1 MFKKYMFNL
10 RSKVFS
16 LGYLAVV
23 GLLIAMIVVAVGIV
37 GVVAGKWAWVA
48 GIIILLLFYIFRN
61 SLKQYLSRMIV
72 PTNYFGIREILGR
85 RMPLGVLYE
94 GFHFVLP
101 LVEQIEIF
109 SLEPVRLEAKVE
121 GITGGDSLEI
131 MVECSI
137 EYRPDPN
144 VNVKGIPTFSNYER
158 SVVEKG
164 IIDEIKEKINVVCGA
179 RTSTAEELVLR
190 REEFILYIN
199 SWLRLS
205 EPPHLNKP
213 PEEILDYYRDH
224 RKEINN
230 SLMKEEENIN
240 DRSKL
245 EERYGIDVIKI
256 NIKKISFSEK
266 TMKLMELR
274 KQTEEEEQAN
284 KKLLDMIQESAQKLG
299 ITPEKAIDM
308 ILTTTNPGKNVK
320 TRIFNISDL
329 EKAVR
334 AIANKF

>member
-1 MFKKYMFNL
+1 MFNL

-16 LGYLAVV
+16 LGYLAVI
-23 GLLIAMIVVAVGIV
+23 GLLIAMIVVAVSIV

-72 PTNYFGIREILGR
+72 PTNFFGIREILGR
-85 RMPLGVLYE
+85 RISGVLYE

-109 SLEPVRLEAKVE
+109 NLEPVRLEAKVE

-131 MVECSI
+131 IVECSI

-144 VNVKGIPTFSNYER
+144 VLEKGIPTFSNYER
-158 SVVEKG
+158 SVIEKG
-164 IIDEIKEKINVVCGA
+164 IIDEVKEKVNVVCGA
-179 RTSTAEELVLR
+179 KTSTAEGLVLK

-205 EPPHLNKP
+205 EPAHLKDNKP

-245 EERYGIDVIKI
+245 EERYGIDII
-256 NIKKISFSEK
+256 NLNIKKISFSEK
-266 TMKLMELR
+266 TIKSMELR

-329 EKAVR
+329 EKVGR

>member
-1 MFKKYMFNL
+1 MFNL

-16 LGYLAVV
+16 LGYLAVI
-23 GLLIAMIVVAVGIV
+23 GLLIAMIVIAVGIV

-109 SLEPVRLEAKVE
+109 NLEPVRLEAKVE

-131 MVECSI
+131 IVECSI

-144 VNVKGIPTFSNYER
+144 VLEKGIPTFSNYER

-164 IIDEIKEKINVVCGA
+164 IIDEVKEKVNVVCGTK
-179 RTSTAEELVLR
+179 TSTAEGLVLK

-224 RKEINN
+224 RETIND
-230 SLMKEEENIN
+230 SLMEEEKNID
-240 DRSKL
+240 DRSKI

-329 EKAVR
+329 EKVGR

>member
-1 MFKKYMFNL
+1 MLFNL

-16 LGYLAVV
+16 LGYYLVI
-23 GLLIAMIVVAVGIV
+23 GLLIAMIVVVVGIV
-37 GVVAGKWAWVA
+37 GVVAGKWAWVV

-131 MVECSI
+131 IVECSI

-205 EPPHLNKP
+205 EPAHFKDGKL
-213 PEEILDYYRDH
+213 PEEIFDYYRSH

-245 EERYGIDVIKI
+245 EERYGIDII
-256 NIKKISFSEK
+256 NITIKKISFSEK
-266 TMKLMELR
+266 TMKSMELQ
-274 KQTEEEEQAN
+274 KQMKEEEQAN
-284 KKLLDMIQESAQKLG
+284 KKLLDMVQESARRLG

-308 ILTTTNPGKNVK
+308 VLTTTNPGKNVK

-329 EKAVR
+329 EKVGR